1 MNSINPE
8 QTAPNFDI
16 KSSRKRFD
24 QCAQSGLLKHVI
36 PSNLGGFGDQFSDL
50 VSAHQ
55 TLGKD
60 CLDSGLVLS
69 VNAHIW
75 GSVFPI
81 INYGQ
86 QEQQQTWLPKLLSGN
101 MLGGHAITE
110 PQAGSDLTALSTTAV
125 ASNNF
130 FILNGCKRFIT
141 NTPIADL
148 LVVYARMENQLSAFI
163 VLKDDSGVQ
172 FTDKTIVSGYKT
184 ATMGDVILDN
194 CKIPASRQLGKIGA
208 GNIMIQQA
216 LELERAFIFAGIAGI
231 MDWQLQQVIKYSR
244 ERIINNMHLGKNQAI
259 SHKIADMKL
268 RLETTRLWVN
278 QCARLKDSKQRIT
291 LASAQT
297 KLFASE
303 AFLQSSLDA
312 AHIFGASG
320 LIEGKLLAQLVND
333 AMASRLF
340 SGSSEIQKNIIA
352 ALLGT
357 GDGFKPGKI

>member
-1 MNSINPE
+1 MTSLNPE
-8 QTAPNFDI
+8 QTAPDFDI
-16 KSSRKRFD
+16 NTSRTSFN
-24 QCAQSGLLKHVI
+24 QCAQSGLLKHAI
-36 PSNLGGFGDQFSDL
+36 PRNFGGFGDQFSDL

-55 TLGKD
+55 KLGKD
-60 CLDSGLVLS
+60 CLDSGLILS

-75 GSVFPI
+75 GSIFPI
-81 INYGQ
+81 IYYGQ
-86 QEQQQTWLPKLLSGN
+86 QEQQQIWLPKLISGAI
-101 MLGGHAITE
+101 LGGHAITE

-125 ASNNF
+125 ASNNH

-148 LVVYARMENQLSAFI
+148 LVVYVRMENQLSAFI
-163 VLKDDSGVQ
+163 VFKDDPGVQ
-172 FTDKTIVSGYKT
+172 FTDKTIVSGCKT
-184 ATMGDVILDN
+184 ATMGDVVLEN
-194 CKIPASRQLGKIGA
+194 CKIPASRQLGKTGA
-208 GNIMIQQA
+208 GTMMIQHA

-231 MDWQLQQVIKYSR
+231 MDWQLQVVIKYSR
-244 ERIINNMHLGKNQAI
+244 ERIVSNKHLGKNQAI
-259 SHKIADMKL
+259 SHIIADMKL

-278 QCARLKDSKQRIT
+278 QCARLKDSKQRIAI
-291 LASAQT
+291 ASAQT

-320 LIEGKLLAQLVND
+320 LIEGNLIGQLVND

-357 GDGFKPGKI
+357 GDGFKPRKA